1 MEMQM
6 KMKLKDFIKTFQ
18 FRDKEYFILVKRDGK
33 ELFMIS
39 PFGFEFSFVDET
51 PKEFDNKNPIVCF
64 SKFLLYDV
72 SYFYIDGNRKEIV
85 VEIQKGKNMKL
96 GEVLLN
102 CKVFEQLVKI
112 KLGEITIF
120 PINETKDG
128 IHFTFTVTMKD
139 LSNLLLLNVKYI
151 FVDSKEKA
159 LVIELY

>member
-1 MEMQM
+1 ME
-6 KMKLKDFIKTFQ
+6 MKLKDFIKTFQ

-51 PKEFDNKNPIVCF
+51 PKELDNKNPIVCF
-64 SKFLLYDV
+64 SNFLLYDV

-128 IHFTFTVTMKD
+128 IHFTFTVTIKD

>member
-1 MEMQM
+1 MKMKM
-6 KMKLKDFIKTFQ
+6 KMKLKDFINTFQ

-51 PKEFDNKNPIVCF
+51 PKELDNKNPIVCF
-64 SKFLLYDV
+64 SKFSLYDV
-72 SYFYIDGNRKEIV
+72 SCFYVDGNRKNIV

-102 CKVFEQLVKI
+102 CKVFEQLIKI

-128 IHFTFTVTMKD
+128 VHFTYNITMKD

>member
-1 MEMQM
+1 MKMKM
-6 KMKLKDFIKTFQ
+6 KMKLKDFINTFQ

-51 PKEFDNKNPIVCF
+51 PKELDNKNPIVCF
-64 SKFLLYDV
+64 SKFSLYDV
-72 SYFYIDGNRKEIV
+72 SCFYIDGNEKEIV

-102 CKVFEQLVKI
+102 CKVFEQLIKI

>member
-1 MEMQM
+1 MKM
-6 KMKLKDFIKTFQ
+6 KMKLKDFINTFQ

-51 PKEFDNKNPIVCF
+51 PKELDNKNPIVCF
-64 SKFLLYDV
+64 SKFSLYDV
-72 SYFYIDGNRKEIV
+72 SCFYVDGNRKNIV

-102 CKVFEQLVKI
+102 CKVFEQLIKI

>member
-1 MEMQM
+1 
-6 KMKLKDFIKTFQ
+6 
-18 FRDKEYFILVKRDGK
+18 
-33 ELFMIS
+33 
-39 PFGFEFSFVDET
+39 
-51 PKEFDNKNPIVCF
+51 
-64 SKFLLYDV
+64 
-72 SYFYIDGNRKEIV
+72 
-85 VEIQKGKNMKL
+85 MKL

-112 KLGEITIF
+112 KLDEITIF